1 MESCNRKGLAM
12 RKWLLGRITDAL
24 TLEGGM
30 PVVRVKTTERICT
43 TNSQD
48 NPLRMQPSM
57 MRFLKEGCV
66 MSSDFNMLYKGR
78 VVHSNFNITYFNTNS
93 TET

>member
-30 PVVRVKTTERICT
+30 PVVRVKTTEREYVQPTVKTI
-43 TNSQD
+43 
-48 NPLRMQPSM
+48 PLECSRQ
-57 MRFLKEGCV
+57 
-66 MSSDFNMLYKGR
+66 
-78 VVHSNFNITYFNTNS
+78 
-93 TET
+93 

>member
-30 PVVRVKTTERICT
+30 PVVRVKTTEREYVQPTVKT
-43 TNSQD
+43 T
-48 NPLRMQPSM
+48 PLECSLQ
-57 MRFLKEGCV
+57 
-66 MSSDFNMLYKGR
+66 
-78 VVHSNFNITYFNTNS
+78 
-93 TET
+93 